1 MSHNPPISIC
11 RVNREAACIERV
23 AYLPHAYEIGY
34 TLKRNEVSTCSF
46 SIPLSA
52 PGAEYLTPTVLIEIQ
67 DNGEQIGLFKVATR
81 QRIKNADGVLLK
93 VTAKHVISTLQ
104 EKVMFSLH
112 EFTGLSIAETIG
124 GILGTAERD
133 GEPSKQSDW
142 VLGACA
148 FTQKIDY
155 LFENV
160 SLLDALFSIP
170 KNWQSEYQWTFDTT
184 GYPWKLNLIQPSDEI
199 TCEIRNGKNL
209 IEVQIDED
217 YQQLRNKIYALGK
230 GEGINQLNILYAEDL
245 ESPDAPRNGEY
256 YIQDDGSVKR
266 YGEVYEGIYTDR
278 SIERQPLLL
287 QAAKKYLA
295 EYAGDHPTYTVKAA
309 DIYQQSGLSL
319 DHFTVGAMCRIV
331 DRELGIE
338 TAVRILEIEKT
349 DMIDQPWNVR
359 LTAGKPGYD
368 LIDMLQEFKHND
380 YISGTAA
387 QGATNIYPYSF
398 SDNCDPSHP
407 LTLDFV
413 LPDDLVYINKCDL
426 YCTVENFRAYEQ
438 GAASGGG
445 TTIGM
450 DKDTSSAD
458 GGGQTISQSSTV
470 SSADGGADTR
480 TSQLNISPP
489 VAADENFP
497 KSWWSVVSEKVWGT
511 EQPLSWNVYGTNGQ
525 VIGDISVY
533 RHWHP
538 EMSHSHKVS
547 IGNHKHNISHTHTL
561 PLHSHKINH
570 THTLGA
576 HVHDLNY
583 GIYEKPCSG
592 EYTGIQVYVD
602 GNHLRTY
609 IPTNNTPLDLITLL
623 RNAGKSF
630 GRGIHTLKLV
640 PVASSGGSG
649 LVRIRGS
656 IFVQCFIQSRGSYQI

>member
-11 RVNREAACIERV
+11 RINRNTASMERV

-34 TLKRNEVSTCSF
+34 TLKRNDVSTCSF
-46 SIPLSA
+46 SIPLNA
-52 PGAEYLTPTVLIEIQ
+52 PGAEYLTPTALIEIQ

-93 VTAKHVISTLQ
+93 VTANHVISTLQ

-112 EFTGLSIAETIG
+112 EFTGLPIAETIN

-133 GEPSKQSDW
+133 EEPSKQSDW
-142 VLGACA
+142 VLGACT

-160 SLLDALFSIP
+160 TLLDALFSIP

-184 GYPWKLNLIQPSDEI
+184 VYPWKLNLIQPSDEI

-245 ESPDAPRNGEY
+245 ESPDTPRNGEY
-256 YIQDDGSVKR
+256 YIQDNSSVER

-309 DIYQQSGLSL
+309 DIYQQSGISL

-338 TAVRILEIEKT
+338 TTVRILEIEKT

-380 YISGTAA
+380 HVSGTTA

-445 TTIGM
+445 TTTM
-450 DKDTSSAD
+450 
-458 GGGQTISQSSTV
+458 GGSLTTTQNSDQATTVGGTLTTTASQTIPSATAENNYVPPVTSDTEGFPQTMWSSLEV
-470 SSADGGADTR
+470 DHYDY
-480 TSQLNISPP
+480 TSGIPVHVLPTNGHYHDIPRHVHPPHTHPVTIPSHAHSISPHQHTVP
-489 VAADENFP
+489 AHAHGIAQHQHTVP
-497 KSWWSVVSEKVWGT
+497 
-511 EQPLSWNVYGTNGQ
+511 
-525 VIGDISVY
+525 
-533 RHWHP
+533 
-538 EMSHSHKVS
+538 
-547 IGNHKHNISHTHTL
+547 THT
-561 PLHSHKINH
+561 
-570 THTLGA
+570 
-576 HVHDLNY
+576 HDLNY

-602 GNHLRTY
+602 ETHLRTY

-630 GRGIHTLKLV
+630 GKGIHTLKLV
-640 PVASSGGSG
+640 PVSSGGGSG